1 MRIVGSVHV
10 VVVILLISVGL
21 GWYAD
26 RTAEHLHQKNL
37 NIQLGL
43 ERMVRLNRAITDQV
57 AMAVLDK
64 NTLRAASY
72 PSLKTELEAT
82 VREVEELTRDM
93 LLASDMLSLKLEQQ
107 ALREV
112 EEEVFGLMRED
123 QWQRA
128 YEVLLGGGYVMALKL
143 YEINSD
149 AAVGALTIELANPF
163 ERHDK
168 LRDATLV
175 LRLAAML
182 LLLWV
187 GWRYSVR
194 LQTEVD
200 EQQRLR
206 QAVSTANQA
215 LEEKV
220 RLRTQELEAAN
231 VQLATLSATDGLT
244 GLPNRRRFDA
254 YWAQEWQ
261 RALRAATPLA
271 VIMLDVDHFKA
282 YNDRY
287 GHQQGD
293 ECLRQVGAA
302 LRATIRRAG
311 ELVARYGGEEFVV
324 VMPGAGQAHALET
337 AQAIRAAIEATGMVH
352 ETSGVAP
359 VVTVSV
365 GVAWGVPTPT
375 DARDLLVQQADAALY
390 AAKAQGRNRVVCA
403 ETG

>member
-10 VVVILLISVGL
+10 VLAIMLLSVGL

-26 RTAEHLHQKNL
+26 STSEQLHEQNL
-37 NIQLGL
+37 KIQLGL
-43 ERMVRLNRAITDQV
+43 ERMVRLNRSITDQV

-82 VREVEELTRDM
+82 VREVEGLTRDM
-93 LLASDMLSLKLEQQ
+93 LLASDMLSLKLEQE

-112 EEEVFGLMRED
+112 EAEVFDLMRED

-128 YEVLLGGGYVMALKL
+128 YEVLLGGGYVMSLKL

-149 AAVGALTIELANPF
+149 AAVGALTIELANNF

-175 LRLAAML
+175 LRLSAML

-206 QAVSTANQA
+206 QAVTTANRV

-282 YNDRY
+282 YNDHY

-337 AQAIRAAIEATGMVH
+337 AQAIRAAIEAAGMAH
-352 ETSGVAP
+352 EASGVAP

-375 DARDLLVQQADAALY
+375 DARELLVQQADTALY

-403 ETG
+403 ERG

>member
-10 VVVILLISVGL
+10 VVVILLVSVGL

-26 RTAEHLHQKNL
+26 RTSEQLHEQNL
-37 NIQLGL
+37 KIQLGL
-43 ERMVRLNRAITDQV
+43 ERMVRLNRSITDQV

-82 VREVEELTRDM
+82 VREVEGLTRDM
-93 LLASDMLSLKLEQQ
+93 LLASDMLSLKLEQE

-112 EEEVFGLMRED
+112 EAEVFDLMRED

-128 YEVLLGGGYVMALKL
+128 YEVLLGGGYVMSLKL

-149 AAVGALTIELANPF
+149 AAVGALTIELANNF

-206 QAVSTANQA
+206 QAVTTANRV

-220 RLRTQELEAAN
+220 RLRTQ
-231 VQLATLSATDGLT
+231 
-244 GLPNRRRFDA
+244 
-254 YWAQEWQ
+254 
-261 RALRAATPLA
+261 
-271 VIMLDVDHFKA
+271 
-282 YNDRY
+282 
-287 GHQQGD
+287 
-293 ECLRQVGAA
+293 
-302 LRATIRRAG
+302 
-311 ELVARYGGEEFVV
+311 
-324 VMPGAGQAHALET
+324 
-337 AQAIRAAIEATGMVH
+337 
-352 ETSGVAP
+352 
-359 VVTVSV
+359 
-365 GVAWGVPTPT
+365 
-375 DARDLLVQQADAALY
+375 
-390 AAKAQGRNRVVCA
+390 
-403 ETG
+403 

>member
-10 VVVILLISVGL
+10 VLAIMLLSVGL

-26 RTAEHLHQKNL
+26 STSERLHEQNL
-37 NIQLGL
+37 KIQLGL
-43 ERMVRLNRAITDQV
+43 ERMVRLNRSITDQV

-82 VREVEELTRDM
+82 VREVEGLTRDM
-93 LLASDMLSLKLEQQ
+93 LLASDMLSLKLEQE

-112 EEEVFGLMRED
+112 EAEVFDLMRED

-128 YEVLLGGGYVMALKL
+128 YELLLGGGYVMALKL

-149 AAVGALTIELANPF
+149 AAVGALTIELANNF

-175 LRLAAML
+175 LRLSAML

-206 QAVSTANQA
+206 QAVTTANRV

-282 YNDRY
+282 YNDHY

-337 AQAIRAAIEATGMVH
+337 AQAIRAAIEAAGMAH
-352 ETSGVAP
+352 EASGVAP

-375 DARDLLVQQADAALY
+375 DARELLVQQADTALY

-403 ETG
+403 ERG

>member
-10 VVVILLISVGL
+10 VVVILLVSVGL

-26 RTAEHLHQKNL
+26 RTSEQLHEQNL
-37 NIQLGL
+37 KIQLGL
-43 ERMVRLNRAITDQV
+43 ERMVRLNRSITDQV

-82 VREVEELTRDM
+82 VREVEGLTRDM
-93 LLASDMLSLKLEQQ
+93 LLASDMLSLKLEQE

-112 EEEVFGLMRED
+112 EAEVFDLMRED

-128 YEVLLGGGYVMALKL
+128 YEVLLGGGYVMSLKL

-149 AAVGALTIELANPF
+149 AAVGALTIELANNF

-175 LRLAAML
+175 LRLSAML

-206 QAVSTANQA
+206 QAVTTANRV

-282 YNDRY
+282 YNDHY

-337 AQAIRAAIEATGMVH
+337 AQAIRAAIEAAGMAH
-352 ETSGVAP
+352 EASGVAP

-375 DARDLLVQQADAALY
+375 DARELLVQQADTALY

-403 ETG
+403 ERG

>member
-10 VVVILLISVGL
+10 VVVILLVSVGL

-26 RTAEHLHQKNL
+26 RTSEQLHEQNL
-37 NIQLGL
+37 KIQLGL

-82 VREVEELTRDM
+82 VREVEGLTRDM
-93 LLASDMLSLKLEQQ
+93 LLASDMLSLKLEQE

-112 EEEVFGLMRED
+112 EAEVFDLMRQD

-128 YEVLLGGGYVMALKL
+128 YEVLLGGGYVMSLKL

-149 AAVGALTIELANPF
+149 AAVGALTIELANNF

-175 LRLAAML
+175 LRLSAML

-206 QAVSTANQA
+206 QAVTTANRV

-282 YNDRY
+282 YNDHY

-337 AQAIRAAIEATGMVH
+337 AQAIRAAIEAAGMAH
-352 ETSGVAP
+352 EASGVAP

-375 DARDLLVQQADAALY
+375 DARELLVQQADTALY

-403 ETG
+403 ERG

>member
-10 VVVILLISVGL
+10 VVVILLVSVGL

-26 RTAEHLHQKNL
+26 RTSEQLHEQNL
-37 NIQLGL
+37 KIQLGL
-43 ERMVRLNRAITDQV
+43 ERMVRLNRSITDQV

-82 VREVEELTRDM
+82 VREVEGLTRDM
-93 LLASDMLSLKLEQQ
+93 LLASDMLSLKLEQE

-112 EEEVFGLMRED
+112 EAEVFDLMRED

-128 YEVLLGGGYVMALKL
+128 YEVLLGGGYVMSLKL

-149 AAVGALTIELANPF
+149 AAVGALTIELANNF

-175 LRLAAML
+175 LRLSAML

-194 LQTEVD
+194 LQAEVD

-206 QAVSTANQA
+206 QAVTTANRV

-282 YNDRY
+282 YNDHY

-337 AQAIRAAIEATGMVH
+337 AQAIRAAIEAAGMAH
-352 ETSGVAP
+352 EASGVAP

-375 DARDLLVQQADAALY
+375 DARELLVQQADTALY

-403 ETG
+403 ERG